1 MKKVLIVEDD
11 RVMQKIVEEILKHH
25 FPEFE
30 LLGTVSLVSEAVE
43 MIHKNA
49 PDLIILDIALP
60 DGTAFDLLQK
70 VEFYN
75 FKVVFM
81 SGHEDYREE
90 AIRFSAMGFVKKP
103 FDVSDLVLAV
113 DKACEAIDEVEYHYK
128 LEVLLT
134 NANLPAASQMVV
146 FPTDEGLKSVS
157 LSSILFGEAVAGG
170 CFMHLE
176 DRKSLFI
183 SRPLRYY
190 EQLFD
195 SFGFLRCHPLYV
207 VNLRRIE
214 SLDEKNTLIW
224 LDNGMEVPMEAR
236 KYEAVKKRYYDLI
249 P

>member
-11 RVMQKIVEEILKHH
+11 RVMQKIVGEILRHH

-30 LLGTVSLVSEAVE
+30 LLGAVSLVSEAVE
-43 MIHKNA
+43 IIHEET
-49 PDLIILDIALP
+49 PDLLILDIALP

-81 SGHEDYREE
+81 SGHEDFREE
-90 AIRFSAMGFVKKP
+90 AIQFSAVGFVKKP

-113 DKACEAIDEVEYHYK
+113 DKACEAIDEAEYHYK
-128 LEVLLT
+128 LEILLT

-146 FPTDEGLKSVS
+146 FPVEGMVKAVS

-170 CFMHLE
+170 SVMHIE
-176 DRKSLFI
+176 NGQSLFVP
-183 SRPLRYY
+183 RPLRYY
-190 EQLFD
+190 EQLFAN
-195 SFGFLRCHPLYV
+195 FGFLRCHPLYV

-214 SLDEKNTLIW
+214 SLDEKNTLVWMDEGSGIP
-224 LDNGMEVPMEAR
+224 LEAR
-236 KYEAVKKRYYDLI
+236 KYETVKKRYYEI
-249 P
+249 VP